1 MYDPFTLS
9 RKIESIVCQ
18 GSRRKYYRFRPAGF
32 YGGIATADYVK
43 RLAERLSALTPD
55 FDDLEIE
62 EVICYP
68 RVQQELERAGL
79 VIKGPTNVRDIS

>member
-1 MYDPFTLS
+1 MYDPITLS